1 MSRYSL
7 WNKPRSREE
16 RAFHEKAFR
25 FKDMARWDAKWHT
38 LSPQARLAYLK
49 DVKGPQ
55 QAQGPNQK
63 RPSVKADRFAA
74 SVLEELL
81 AAGFVELGDSGSGE
95 PRDRVFAVVAAS
107 DFATRVRAR
116 YRHHLLRGD
125 LPSLLENYVRYC
137 FYPPAAADALN
148 SVLLH
153 AGLQESLNLDET
165 LRLYVVGHRWPGWVA
180 RSLKDPAAE
189 RIVEL
194 LRDANGPV
202 RRAELEKKLPD
213 IAADKLQAALGSLIA
228 HLAVFEDL
236 DPETFEL
243 VVGLLPSVRARMAA
257 ALLPRE
263 RPPLVVSENL
273 QTIGPEGSIIVDD
286 LRVFLLEVVAEPPRL
301 RQDDEIFQNDLD
313 RFLEALQEL
322 PASLMQALG
331 LTQEKRLKQAQ
342 EWATGLALVGKRIQQ
357 KQRRLEILPRG
368 RKWLSSSLDEQYGLV
383 YDFLRPL
390 PSDKRIHDTGISFLS
405 SVDSL
410 YDYHEND
417 YRFLG
422 ANVTA
427 IKTRADRPP
436 RYWEAKSKDHE
447 ALRDSI
453 HRSFAALPLGVFHRL
468 ENVLDHLVF
477 EQDNPLLLGLA
488 QESVAVFEHG
498 RPVPP
503 LVEVREQAART
514 VLTDFILKRL
524 IPLGCVQA
532 AMDMDGNL
540 CIARHRI
547 FDLYFGREVTA
558 TEMAGQA
565 ATQTRVVVQPDFS
578 IIIIGLN
585 PAPAAELISFCEREK
600 RGGHGALTLRLTR
613 ESVVK
618 AVAYGMKPAEIVDR
632 LRRLATNEVPSN
644 VLRQVSDWCGWVRRA
659 HASPVMIVRCP
670 DSETADRIVAV
681 MKRQAERL
689 TETILAISQLRLTT
703 ADRNKLRDQGVL
715 IEDKEI

>member
-1 MSRYSL
+1 
-7 WNKPRSREE
+7 
-16 RAFHEKAFR
+16 
-25 FKDMARWDAKWHT
+25 MARWDAKWHT
-38 LSPQARLAYLK
+38 LSPGARLAYLK
-49 DVKGPQ
+49 DVKVPQ
-55 QAQGPNQK
+55 RAPSPHQK

-74 SVLEELL
+74 SVLKELL
-81 AAGFVELGDSGSGE
+81 AAGFVELGDSGSTG

-125 LPSLLENYVRYC
+125 LPSLLETYVRYS
-137 FYPPAAADALN
+137 FYPMVADELD
-148 SVLLH
+148 SVLRH
-153 AGLQESLNLDET
+153 AGVQESLNLDET

-213 IAADKLQAALGSLIA
+213 IAADKLQAALGSLIT

-243 VVGLLPSVRARMAA
+243 VVGFLPSVRASMAA

-286 LRVFLLEVVAEPPRL
+286 LRAFLLEVVAEPPRL
-301 RQDDEIFQNDLD
+301 RQDDQIFQNDLD
-313 RFLEALQEL
+313 RFLEALGEL
-322 PASLMQALG
+322 PSSLMHALG
-331 LTQEKRLKQAQ
+331 LTQEKRLNQAQ
-342 EWATGLALVGKRIQQ
+342 DWAQGLALVGKRIQP
-357 KQRRLEILPRG
+357 KRRQLEISPRG
-368 RKWLSSSLDEQYGLV
+368 SQWLSSSLKEQYSQV
-383 YDFLRPL
+383 YDFLRPV
-390 PSDKRIHDTGISFLS
+390 PSDRGGFDPRTTYISS
-405 SVDSL
+405 IDWVYGGRES
-410 YDYHEND
+410 D

-422 ANVTA
+422 ANVTS
-427 IKTRADRPP
+427 IKTRPDRTV
-436 RYWEAKSKDHE
+436 RYWDAKSKDHE
-447 ALRDSI
+447 ALRESI
-453 HRSFAALPLGVFHRL
+453 HRSFAALPLGVFHSM

-477 EQDNPLLLGLA
+477 EQYNPLLLGLA
-488 QESVAVFEHG
+488 HERVAVFEHG
-498 RPVPP
+498 RSVPP
-503 LVEVREQAART
+503 LVERREQAARAL
-514 VLTDFILKRL
+514 LTDLIRKRL

-532 AMDMDGNL
+532 AIDADGNL
-540 CIARHRI
+540 CIARHRR
-547 FDLYFGREVTA
+547 LGVYFGHEDNA
-558 TEMAGQA
+558 TETAGQA

-600 RGGHGALTLRLTR
+600 HVGHGAMTLRLTR

-632 LRRLATNEVPSN
+632 LRRLATNEVPAN
-644 VLRQVSDWCGWVRRA
+644 VLRQVS
-659 HASPVMIVRCP
+659 
-670 DSETADRIVAV
+670 
-681 MKRQAERL
+681 
-689 TETILAISQLRLTT
+689 
-703 ADRNKLRDQGVL
+703 
-715 IEDKEI
+715 

>member
-7 WNKPRSREE
+7 WNKPRSWEE

-81 AAGFVELGDSGSGE
+81 AAGFVELGDSGSAG

-165 LRLYVVGHRWPGWVA
+165 LRLYVVSHRWPGWVA

-243 VVGLLPSVRARMAA
+243 VVGLLPSVRA
-257 ALLPRE
+257 
-263 RPPLVVSENL
+263 
-273 QTIGPEGSIIVDD
+273 
-286 LRVFLLEVVAEPPRL
+286 
-301 RQDDEIFQNDLD
+301 
-313 RFLEALQEL
+313 
-322 PASLMQALG
+322 
-331 LTQEKRLKQAQ
+331 
-342 EWATGLALVGKRIQQ
+342 
-357 KQRRLEILPRG
+357 
-368 RKWLSSSLDEQYGLV
+368 
-383 YDFLRPL
+383 
-390 PSDKRIHDTGISFLS
+390 
-405 SVDSL
+405 
-410 YDYHEND
+410 
-417 YRFLG
+417 
-422 ANVTA
+422 
-427 IKTRADRPP
+427 
-436 RYWEAKSKDHE
+436 
-447 ALRDSI
+447 
-453 HRSFAALPLGVFHRL
+453 
-468 ENVLDHLVF
+468 
-477 EQDNPLLLGLA
+477 
-488 QESVAVFEHG
+488 HG
-498 RPVPP
+498 R
-503 LVEVREQAART
+503 
-514 VLTDFILKRL
+514 
-524 IPLGCVQA
+524 G
-532 AMDMDGNL
+532 
-540 CIARHRI
+540 
-547 FDLYFGREVTA
+547 
-558 TEMAGQA
+558 
-565 ATQTRVVVQPDFS
+565 S
-578 IIIIGLN
+578 
-585 PAPAAELISFCEREK
+585 PAP
-600 RGGHGALTLRLTR
+600 
-613 ESVVK
+613 
-618 AVAYGMKPAEIVDR
+618 
-632 LRRLATNEVPSN
+632 
-644 VLRQVSDWCGWVRRA
+644 
-659 HASPVMIVRCP
+659 
-670 DSETADRIVAV
+670 
-681 MKRQAERL
+681 
-689 TETILAISQLRLTT
+689 
-703 ADRNKLRDQGVL
+703 
-715 IEDKEI
+715 